1 MSEIKNLETRMKL
14 IVRENE
20 MLKQL
25 LIRDQRKTVHCEE
38 HINFDKKNMHF
49 KANYQ

>member
-1 MSEIKNLETRMKL
+1 MTEIKNLEARMKL

-25 LIRDQRKTVHCEE
+25 LLRESQKPLEREK
-38 HINFDKKNMHF
+38 DKENYSR
-49 KANYQ
+49 KANCA